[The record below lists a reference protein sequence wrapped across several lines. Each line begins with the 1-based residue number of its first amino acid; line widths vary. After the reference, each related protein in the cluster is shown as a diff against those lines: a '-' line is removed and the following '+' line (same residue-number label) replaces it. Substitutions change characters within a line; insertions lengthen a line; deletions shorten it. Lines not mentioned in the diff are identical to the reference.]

1 MRSARSL
8 ASFTPSYPM
17 DVPGTVFRGFAMNRS
32 SVFAFHVMPE
42 RFIASEYANPGT
54 VPARLPINPQ

>member
-1 MRSARSL
+1 
-8 ASFTPSYPM
+8 M